1 MSHGLIFPWALPT
14 IGISVDVAKAMET
27 ALTKM
32 WVREVVKFAER
43 FPRPSKNDIQRAPSP
58 PPRSTCEGP
67 PDVLLEVMP
76 RPSSGLYRGRI
87 HKVY

>member
-32 WVREVVKFAER
+32 WVREVVKFAEI
-43 FPRPSKNDIQRAPSP
+43 S
-58 PPRSTCEGP
+58 
-67 PDVLLEVMP
+67 
-76 RPSSGLYRGRI
+76 
-87 HKVY
+87 